1 MFIYIYIYI
10 RFFDIYNLCMQ
21 ALGTVRSYPIFMDS
35 LSRCDLCILFCS
47 LLMQILVVSVK
58 LTLVNVVDVFGS
70 LISVCLCVLF

>member
-1 MFIYIYIYI
+1 MQNMCI

-21 ALGTVRSYPIFMDS
+21 ALGTVLSYPIFMDS

-70 LISVCLCVLF
+70 LISMCLCVLF